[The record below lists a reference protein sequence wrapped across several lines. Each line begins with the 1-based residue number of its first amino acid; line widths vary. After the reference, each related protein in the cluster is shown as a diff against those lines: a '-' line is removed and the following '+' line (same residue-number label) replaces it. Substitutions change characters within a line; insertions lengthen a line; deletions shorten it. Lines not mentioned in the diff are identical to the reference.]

1 MYYYFRSIKFTLT
14 SWLVFFYIFFLKNYS
29 SKWHCC
35 INKTLKLIVHEKC
48 LMMEMFLNESYSY
61 YFFQKL
67 LNSTIWDTV
76 ETIEASIILD
86 AFAKAWLAVECWC
99 VYYYHVFFFFF
110 LSKAEWRSKG
120 DRPKFSPKVST
131 GPQEEQTKPTSLLLA
146 SCYRSKCNSNSFSFS
161 ILAPVH
167 EQI

>member
-99 VYYYHVFFFFF
+99 VYYYHVFFFF
-110 LSKAEWRSKG
+110 SIKSWMKKQRRQAQIQPQSIN
-120 DRPKFSPKVST
+120 RPTRRTDKTHK
-131 GPQEEQTKPTSLLLA
+131 LA
-146 SCYRSKCNSNSFSFS
+146 TC
-161 ILAPVH
+161 
-167 EQI
+167 

>member
-110 LSKAEWRSKG
+110 YQKLNEEAKE
-120 DRPKFSPKVST
+120 T
-131 GPQEEQTKPTSLLLA
+131 GPNSAPKYQQAHKKNRQNPQACYLLVATEANVTLTLSL
-146 SCYRSKCNSNSFSFS
+146 FPF
-161 ILAPVH
+161 
-167 EQI
+167 